1 MVQSGEISEMKI
13 QNNFV
18 SVKLSDKLKQD
29 AEKEAKKRREHLSK
43 WIRDAMVERLVRQS
57 S

>member
-1 MVQSGEISEMKI
+1 MVDKKNAYIGIKI
-13 QNNFV
+13 NAT
-18 SVKLSDKLKQD
+18 LKQD